1 MTMNELVIY
10 SNKYDLKQ
18 GMFGQ
23 ALIWFLEVLNDL
35 EQTAAITNESK
46 VVFDINAEAYDNIIP
61 TFVQPKIMYNSSE
74 FKQPKLLDMTEYFM
88 KSKKTSFEFDES
100 SFADANRLWNK
111 YFEFSDDVLKRTP
124 QFDGPNTLGLHYRGT
139 DKNVQYNEA
148 NAITQQEFIEIVLDF
163 LVHNPGIKY
172 IYCCSDEQSFVKNLR
187 AVLPYNVGVIEYIRE
202 RTVENVALHRL
213 TASDQFDKEL
223 KYDLTLSAFVD
234 MLALSRCSVV
244 LKTNSALSAFSKIIN
259 PDLQIY
265 TANAMKE
272 RWFPT
277 GVVRPY
283 KTNTK
288 KINDILKKTMVGHI
302 FV

>member
-1 MTMNELVIY
+1 M
-10 SNKYDLKQ
+10 YD
-18 GMFGQ
+18 
-23 ALIWFLEVLNDL
+23 
-35 EQTAAITNESK
+35 
-46 VVFDINAEAYDNIIP
+46 
-61 TFVQPKIMYNSSE
+61 SSE
-74 FKQPKLLDMTEYFM
+74 FNKPKLLDMTEYFM
-88 KSKKTSFEFDES
+88 KSKKTSFEFAES

-111 YFEFSDDVLKRTP
+111 YFEFSDDVLKSTP
-124 QFDGPNTLGLHYRGT
+124 QFEGPNTLGLHYRGT
-139 DKNVQYNEA
+139 DKNIQYNEA
-148 NAITQQEFIEIVLDF
+148 NAITQEEFIEIVLDF
-163 LVHNPGIKY
+163 LVHNKDIKY

-187 AVLPYNVGVIEYIRE
+187 AVLPRNIGVIEYIRE
-202 RTVENVALHRL
+202 QTVENVALHRL
-213 TASDQFDKEL
+213 TASDQFDKQL

-234 MLALSRCSVV
+234 MLALSRCSIV

-259 PDLQIY
+259 PDLQVY

-288 KINDILKKTMVGHI
+288 KINHILNKTMCGHI